1 MTEFASHPPSPE
13 GKRLGLICPICQG
26 ALSQVDKTVACPA
39 NHRFD
44 RARQGYLNL
53 LAVQHKNSRDPG
65 DNQAMVEARRR
76 FLDGGHYAPLAQRL
90 AQLAAGYAPARWL
103 DIGCGEGYYT
113 EQIAGMLPK
122 AQGYALDISREAVKR
137 ACKRA
142 PAVEWVVAS
151 MARLPLADASCELLA
166 SVFSPLDWQEAKRV
180 LATNGGLLRMGPTR
194 SHLMELRQ
202 KLYDEVRD
210 YDDQKHLELIPDG
223 MQLAHSETLSFALK
237 VESEQARAD
246 LLAMTP
252 HGWRASAE
260 RRAAVI
266 AEPLEVTV
274 AIRYDWI
281 VRT

>member
-1 MTEFASHPPSPE
+1 MSLT
-13 GKRLGLICPICQG
+13 CPICQQP
-26 ALSQVDKTVACPA
+26 LSVVDNGVACPA

-53 LAVQHKNSRDPG
+53 LPVQHKNSRDPG
-65 DNQAMVEARRR
+65 DNAAMVEARRR
-76 FLDGGHYAPLAQRL
+76 FLDGGHYAPLARRL
-90 AQLAAGYAPARWL
+90 AELAAERAPQRWL

-113 EQIAGMLPK
+113 AQIAELLPN
-122 AQGYALDISREAVKR
+122 ADGYALDISREAVKR

-142 PAVEWVVAS
+142 PQLSWLVAS
-151 MARLPLADASCELLA
+151 MARVPLADASCNLLA
-166 SVFSPLDWQEAKRV
+166 SVFSPLDWQEAQRL
-180 LATNGGLLRMGPTR
+180 LAPGGGLLRMGPTGE
-194 SHLMELRQ
+194 HLMQLRQ

-223 MQLAHSETLSFALK
+223 MRLAHSETLRFALNLT
-237 VESEQARAD
+237 SSQARAD

-266 AEPLEVTV
+266 AEDFEVAV
-274 AIRYDWI
+274 SIRYDWI
-281 VRT
+281 EKL

>member
-1 MTEFASHPPSPE
+1 MLA
-13 GKRLGLICPICQG
+13 CPICQ
-26 ALSQVDKTVACPA
+26 APLVAVDNGVACPA

-53 LAVQHKNSRDPG
+53 LPVQHKNSRDPG
-65 DNQAMVEARRR
+65 DNAAMVEARRR
-76 FLDGGHYAPLAQRL
+76 FLDGGHYAPLAARL
-90 AQLAAGYAPARWL
+90 AQLAASYAPQRWL

-113 EQIAGMLPK
+113 AQIADALPE
-122 AQGYALDISREAVKR
+122 ADGYALDISREAVKR

-142 PAVEWVVAS
+142 PQLNWLVAS
-151 MARLPLADASCELLA
+151 MARVPLADASCGLLA
-166 SVFSPLDWQEAKRV
+166 SVFSPLDWQEAKRL
-180 LATNGGLLRMGPTR
+180 LAPGGGLLRMGPTR
-194 SHLMELRQ
+194 EHLMELRQ

-210 YDDQKHLELIPDG
+210 YDDQKHLELIPSG
-223 MQLAHSETLSFALK
+223 MHLAHSETLSFRLLLD
-237 VESEQARAD
+237 SEQARAD

-266 AEPLEVTV
+266 AERFGVTV

-281 VRT
+281 ERDAS